1 MKKYTILLSLI
12 ALPLLQASALD
23 LTPHLIE
30 TKVAGYPKRLVYV
43 RDASKKYM
51 LNIDRETEVAS
62 RAGGINFRFQ
72 KLPEI
77 DFIMMKSKFTPLD
90 AFDEAKLVEYRA
102 AARSLLPARANNAE
116 ILEEASN
123 PLVINNWKSF
133 RIKFRFTMDARDCT
147 QEVTF
152 LNVTENDQIVLV
164 TSSPNKVWKEAGAR
178 SWEIIRTWTEMLPGD
193 DDPNSSN

>member
-1 MKKYTILLSLI
+1 MKKRNVLLSLI
-12 ALPLLQASALD
+12 ALPLFQASALD

-30 TKVAGYPKRLVYV
+30 TTIAGYPKRLVRV
-43 RDASKKYM
+43 QDAGRKYT

-62 RAGGINFRFQ
+62 RSGGIKFAFQ
-72 KLPEI
+72 KLPDI
-77 DFIMMKSKFTPLD
+77 DFLVMPSKFKPTD
-90 AFDEAKLVEYRA
+90 AFDEARLVEYRA
-102 AARSLLPARANNAE
+102 SARSLLPARAKSAE
-116 ILEEASN
+116 VVQELAN
-123 PLVINNWKSF
+123 PLNVNNWKSF
-133 RIKFRFTMDARDCT
+133 RIKFHFTMDSRDCT

-164 TSSPNKVWKEAGAR
+164 TSSPEKVWKEAGAR